1 MAQKKIEVI
10 ISGSGSE
17 LEQAL
22 DKARGSINDFGTAGD
37 KAGTKLTQMIKKASS
52 SFSAIGSKAR
62 SAGSSI
68 AGAFSKAG
76 NSVKDF
82 SSKVKEA
89 QNALD
94 DLDFSEIAGGGI
106 IVGGVTAAF
115 VGLLD
120 KINQASRAMSR
131 LQGMTGTSGIDAEAM
146 NESLAN
152 VYATGAGEG
161 WEDVAQAMGTVHQQL
176 GDVGQSLE
184 DATQGALLMRD
195 AFNIDVNES
204 VRAATM
210 LMKEFGVSSEEA
222 YTLIAQGAQNGANKN
237 GDLADT
243 LNEYAV
249 QFSQLGFDAEQFTGV
264 LIAGAQSG
272 AWSID
277 KVGDAI
283 KEFNIRVKDGSK
295 TTAEG
300 FAAIGM
306 DADVMAQRFAA
317 GGQSAQTAF
326 QEVITA
332 LKEMEDPVA
341 QNIAGVNLFGTMW
354 EDLGA
359 QGIFALDGINSKAD
373 TTADTLA
380 QLQVSQLSSF
390 GEVFEYISRQIETG
404 LIMPLMQEAMPLL
417 REFALFLTQFFA
429 SVRENGLGETLKN
442 MIPPEVQVALGAL
455 AGIIGGVLVAS
466 IIALGTAAS
475 ALAAPFL
482 AAASAALPMIGIGA
496 AVGAAVVIA
505 IQAFDGLRNSFS
517 ILNTLSDTVSFVMNS
532 IMAAFSGSFDAI
544 MESGSAF
551 IDAFCAL
558 FDAIAPVLAVVV
570 AAFSTS
576 FDIAGGILGTFV
588 AVAGDLISGAI
599 DILTGII
606 TFLTGVFTGDWQMA
620 WDGVCQIFEGAF
632 NTMFNIASG
641 IIDGITGMVNSI
653 ISKINSVSG
662 MSLPAIGG
670 SEPGTRLARGGIYGK
685 GAFLTTFAEESP
697 EAAIPIDGSQ
707 RAKDLWT
714 KTGQML
720 GMFREDNAGGIS
732 VAPSFSGTS
741 YSGPSSSAFGG
752 PMQADIVVKM
762 DKNIEGIDEVRS
774 KIADLRSQGKAVGD
788 NLYDSLED
796 KMKQMMEDLA
806 QGFSDVQENAQEL
819 SREFIDFKIES
830 NFSHLKGAARL
841 EASLWL
847 DTRDALDAVDE
858 YRDKFVE
865 STQEAQALVE
875 AARKSGDA
883 ESLKNAQAL
892 LEQRKAEEVAAE
904 SWIAQEKLNILKD
917 YNEQYLQ
924 EYRNCKDIQAE
935 IDEAKNNLDLQ
946 RLQEIL
952 SEENAI
958 RMNDMA
964 AQQEMMTLYQ
974 ESYLAANVT
983 TAQLTSD
990 MYSTIYDSLNDNIN
1004 KLIMG
1009 TITWGDAIRNLGA
1022 SLIQTIVNF
1031 YAQKL
1036 AGMITASLMGESME
1050 KAQAAKSTALAA
1062 QQGAAWASAA
1072 LFKEMVLPG
1081 TAGIALGSIA
1091 ASSAGLSAIDSVP
1104 MLASGGITKG
1114 PTLAMVG
1121 EGRYQEAVIPLNK
1134 SYFEKAGLTNSGP
1147 GQNYNITIQAIDAK
1161 SVDRLFK
1168 RHGSSIVKSMQNQ
1181 SFKRTGRGQ
1190 SI

>member
-1 MAQKKIEVI
+1 M
-10 ISGSGSE
+10 
-17 LEQAL
+17 
-22 DKARGSINDFGTAGD
+22 
-37 KAGTKLTQMIKKASS
+37 
-52 SFSAIGSKAR
+52 
-62 SAGSSI
+62 
-68 AGAFSKAG
+68 
-76 NSVKDF
+76 KDF

-89 QNALD
+89 QSALD

-115 VGLLD
+115 AGLLD

-161 WEDVAQAMGTVHQQL
+161 WEDVALAMGTVHQQL

-204 VRAATM
+204 VRAAAM

-332 LKEMEDPVA
+332 LKEMEDPVT

-373 TTADTLA
+373 MTADTLA

-429 SVRENGLGETLKN
+429 SVKENRLGETLKN
-442 MIPPEVQVALGAL
+442 MIPPEVQVILGAL
-455 AGIIGGVLVAS
+455 AGVIGGVLVAS
-466 IIALGTAAS
+466 IISLVTAAS
-475 ALAAPFL
+475 ALVAPFL
-482 AAASAALPMIGIGA
+482 AAAAAAAPIIAIGA
-496 AVGAAVVIA
+496 AIGAAIIVA
-505 IQAFDGLRNSFS
+505 IQAFDDLEGSFS
-517 ILNTLSDTVSFVMNS
+517 ILYMLSNTVSSVMDS
-532 IMAAFSGSFDAI
+532 VMAAFSGSFDSI
-544 MESGSAF
+544 MESGSEF

-570 AAFSTS
+570 AAFSSS
-576 FDIAGGILGTFV
+576 FDIAGGILSTFV
-588 AVAGDLISGAI
+588 AATGDLISGAI

-632 NTMFNIASG
+632 NAMLNIASH
-641 IIDGITGMVNSI
+641 IIDGITSMVNGI

-662 MSLPAIGG
+662 LDLPTVGSGG
-670 SEPGTRLARGGIYGK
+670 QPASNAKGGIYNK

-732 VAPSFSGTS
+732 AAPSLGGNS
-741 YSGPSSSAFGG
+741 YSGSSSSAFGG
-752 PMQADIVVKM
+752 SMQADIVVKM
-762 DKNIEGIDEVRS
+762 DKNIEGIDEVRG
-774 KIADLRSQGKAVGD
+774 KIADLQSQGKEVGD

-796 KMKQMMEDLA
+796 KTKQMMEDLA
-806 QGFSDVQENAQEL
+806 QGFKDVQENAQKL

-858 YRDKFVE
+858 YKNKFVE
-865 STQEAQALVE
+865 STREAQSLVE

-883 ESLKNAQAL
+883 EALKSAQAM
-892 LEQRKAEEVAAE
+892 LEQRKADEVAAE

-946 RLQEIL
+946 RLQEVL

-974 ESYLAANVT
+974 ESYLAANMT

-1072 LFKEMVLPG
+1072 LFKEMVMPG

-1091 ASSAGLSAIDSVP
+1091 ASSAGLSAIGSVP
-1104 MLASGGITKG
+1104 MMASGGITKG

-1134 SYFEKAGLTNSGP
+1134 SYFEKAGLTSSQP
-1147 GQNYNITIQAIDAK
+1147 SQNYNITIQAVDAK
-1161 SVDRLFK
+1161 SVDRLFR

-1190 SI
+1190 TI